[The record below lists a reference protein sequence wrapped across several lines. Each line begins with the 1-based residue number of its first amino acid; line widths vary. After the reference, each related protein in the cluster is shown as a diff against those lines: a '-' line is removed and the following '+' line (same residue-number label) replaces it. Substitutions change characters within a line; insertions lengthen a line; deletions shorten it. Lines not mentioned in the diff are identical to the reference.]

1 MKAYQEKVP
10 VIIVGGETGCFLGE
24 YQAGGLIVVLGL
36 NTSGKAP
43 VDAFCATGMHGGSIF
58 VRSDVLPDDL
68 PDQVVA
74 HRAEKADLEVIRPHV
89 HDFCAAFGLDENA
102 VMDHPFYCLKP
113 NTNNPY
119 KQLYTQN

>member
-10 VIIVGGETGCFLGE
+10 VIIVGGETGCFLGD

-58 VRSDVLPDDL
+58 LRSDVLPDDL

-74 HRAEKADLEVIRPHV
+74 HRAE
-89 HDFCAAFGLDENA
+89 NA
-102 VMDHPFYCLKP
+102 VIDHPYYCLKP